1 METGSRDDLLT
12 LEDVR
17 CHFPVRQGMLGEVRH
32 LRAVDGVDLVL
43 RPGQSLGLVGESG
56 CGKSTLGRLV
66 CGLQRPTGGRILF
79 RGAPLPPAGAGS
91 MAAGRIQMVFQDP
104 FSSLDPRCTV
114 GTSVEESLLAG
125 ERLSRRERRE
135 RVRDMFAT
143 VGLAGLERRYPHEFS
158 GGQRQRVGIARAL
171 ALNPKLIVCDEPVSA
186 LDVSI
191 QAQVLNLLDDLKEQ
205 LGLTYLFIAHGLNV
219 VKHISDRVG
228 VMYLGRMMEI
238 APKESLYTEP
248 LCPYTQALL
257 SAIPSPDPKLQR
269 RRIILE
275 GDVPSP
281 IDPPA
286 GCRFAS
292 RCFAKIGAC
301 DVSAPEQR
309 EVLPDHICACRRY
322 DNVAPELARDLSLE
336 IQRDAARPSYG
347 RGSDLINDDP
357 VVTPEA

>member
-1 METGSRDDLLT
+1 METGNRADLLT

-135 RVRDMFAT
+135 RV
-143 VGLAGLERRYPHEFS
+143 
-158 GGQRQRVGIARAL
+158 QRQRIAVARAL
-171 ALNPKLIVCDEPVSA
+171 MTHPDLIVCDEPVSA
-186 LDVSI
+186 LDASV
-191 QAQVLNLLDDLKEQ
+191 QAQILNLLRQVQEDF
-205 LGLTYLFIAHGLNV
+205 GPAYLFISHDLAV
-219 VKHISDRVG
+219 VGFMCPHIL
-228 VMYLGRMMEI
+228 VMYLGRFVEEG
-238 APKESLYTEP
+238 PRERLLREP
-248 LCPYTQALL
+248 AHPYTRALL
-257 SAIPSPDPKLQR
+257 ASVPSFEDLRDGKSPVRAPQQNIRGELPSPL
-269 RRIILE
+269 
-275 GDVPSP
+275 
-281 IDPPA
+281 DPPS
-286 GCRFAS
+286 GCRFHP
-292 RCFAKIGAC
+292 RCPYATERCGRSWS
-301 DVSAPEQR
+301 SAGGSAA
-309 EVLPDHICACRRY
+309 ICM
-322 DNVAPELARDLSLE
+322 
-336 IQRDAARPSYG
+336 G
-347 RGSDLINDDP
+347 K
-357 VVTPEA
+357 